1 MADVTRYTKT
11 AIALHWTIAVLIV
24 GLIIFGLLMTNPNMP
39 NRFVIYQLHK
49 SFGILVLILS
59 VFRLVWRWLHKP
71 PPLPEHMKRWEKFAA
86 RSTHIA
92 FYGVMIGMPLLGWAL
107 VSASPLPIP
116 TELFWIVPWPDIPFI
131 PESEALERVFEFL
144 HGNIG
149 KLTIGL
155 ILLHAG
161 AAMKHH
167 FVNKD
172 NVFARMMPWA
182 RPRLDSNQ

>member
-1 MADVTRYTKT
+1 MAAQTRYSKT
-11 AIALHWTIAVLIV
+11 AIALHWTIAVLII

-39 NRFVIYQLHK
+39 NRFVLYQLHK
-49 SFGILVLILS
+49 SFGIMVLILS
-59 VFRLVWRWLHKP
+59 IFRLIWRLLHTP
-71 PPLPEHMKRWEKFAA
+71 PPLPEGMKKWEVAAAKF
-86 RSTHIA
+86 THIA
-92 FYGVMIGMPLLGWAL
+92 FYVIMIGMPLLGWAM

-116 TELFWIVPWPDIPFI
+116 TELFWTIPWPDIPFI
-131 PESEALERVFEFL
+131 PESEELEDTFQFL

-155 ILLHAG
+155 IVLHFG

-172 NVFARMMPWA
+172 NVFVRMFPWA
-182 RPRLDSNQ
+182 RERD